1 MIKIEN
7 NDLDVI
13 LNEYKILLKEWLDSG
28 RKKRFIIKSKGRKNR
43 YQKMLIFVDE
53 RFNNIIECKPDNFN
67 IYIEE
72 FKSEFKVDYEI
83 LKKKKKDLEFDDFKK
98 TMGSFYSNFFKYKSK
113 LIEYNKFKN
122 NGSWLASRLNLT
134 VCPYCNRQYTFTI
147 DKGGIITR
155 PQFDHFMPKS
165 IYPFL
170 ALSFYNL
177 IPSCPTCNKLKSD
190 KIIDVNP
197 YNEGFGNKYKFK
209 LVGENIYEKGEYK
222 VELTNKPNKNIET
235 FGLELLYNEHKD
247 YIDEILDKRSA
258 YNESYYDSL
267 IESYKGLGKQ
277 PQEIDR
283 FIWGA
288 YLEEAEHGKRPL
300 SKLTRDILDQLG
312 IK

>member
-7 NDLDVI
+7 IDLDLI
-13 LNEYKILLKEWLDSG
+13 LNEYKILLDEWLDAGQKNILNVNNAS
-28 RKKRFIIKSKGRKNR
+28 KKKD
-43 YQKMLIFVDE
+43 YYKMLLFVKD
-53 RFNNIIECKPDNFN
+53 RFDKLIECKPENFKK
-67 IYIEE
+67 YIDE
-72 FKSEFKVDYEI
+72 FKSEFKVEYEI
-83 LKKKKKDLEFDDFKK
+83 TNLKKNKKFQKFKK
-98 TMGSFYSNFFKYKSK
+98 LMENSYSSFFKHKSK
-113 LIEYNKFKN
+113 LKEYNKFKN

-147 DKGGIITR
+147 DKDDIITR

-197 YNEGFGNKYKFK
+197 YNEGFGDNYKFK
-209 LVGENIYEKGEYK
+209 LDGKNVYEKGEYK
-222 VELTNKPNKNIET
+222 VKLTNKPNKNIET
-235 FGLELLYNEHKD
+235 FGLELLYNEHTD
-247 YIDEILDKRSA
+247 YVDEILDKISA

-300 SKLTRDILDQLG
+300 SKLTRDILEQLG